1 MKDMAE
7 MWFTSD
13 FHFGHFN
20 IIRYCNRPFANVQE
34 MDDVIAD
41 RLNACVKPN
50 DVVYFLGD
58 FCLGGAEQVTAYRR
72 RLACGT
78 IHFIEGNHDKNTRQL
93 QRLFASWG
101 TLSEISVDKQ
111 KIVLCHYAMR
121 VWPHH
126 SQGSWQLYGHSHG
139 NLPDEPLSLS
149 LDVGVDTHEFR
160 PWHFDEIQTVMKA
173 KAVARESDTMAGRRA
188 ALAELADYDQE
199 IEI

>member
-1 MKDMAE
+1 MKAMAD

-13 FHFGHFN
+13 FHFGQFN

-34 MDDVIAD
+34 MDGVIAD

-72 RLACGT
+72 RLVCKT
-78 IHFIEGNHDKNTRQL
+78 IHSIEGNHDKNTRQF

-126 SQGSWQLYGHSHG
+126 AQGAWQL
-139 NLPDEPLSLS
+139 
-149 LDVGVDTHEFR
+149 
-160 PWHFDEIQTVMKA
+160 
-173 KAVARESDTMAGRRA
+173 
-188 ALAELADYDQE
+188 
-199 IEI
+199 